1 MKEKLRIFMAGRYGT
16 DQLGRFTM
24 GVGAVSLILYMFFH
38 IRILYFVTLFCLIWY
53 YYRALSR
60 DHSRRYEENLK
71 FLQLKNQ
78 ALGKLGKTRRH
89 MTDLKSYKFYTCP
102 SCKQK
107 IRVPRGHGKIS
118 ITCPKCRTTFMGRS

>member
-107 IRVPRGHGKIS
+107 IRVPRGHGNIS